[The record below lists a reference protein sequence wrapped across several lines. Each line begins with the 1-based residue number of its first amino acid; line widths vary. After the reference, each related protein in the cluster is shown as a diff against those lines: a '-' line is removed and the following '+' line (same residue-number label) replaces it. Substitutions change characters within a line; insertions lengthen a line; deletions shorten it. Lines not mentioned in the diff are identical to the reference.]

1 MAAHNLLRDGDD
13 GAVCRTL
20 HVLREHRP
28 DPSLQETLP
37 RHFLDFTWT
46 PPSIGRIP
54 ACSSR
59 GNLGSSRAHVGHL
72 ASHSRRRKAA
82 TSRLHLGPISGPIS
96 ATPRPHLDHI
106 SARSRLDL
114 ASISATESARF
125 PVVSQDSKRARVSM
139 PPGAPGTLGWSR
151 VCLGWSRVCLE
162 WCREVSGGVGWCR
175 HAAWLHRAAHR
186 LVVLGRQEPA
196 GVRPDHQR
204 LSHSLSNTTLQ
215 QGEYIS
221 VGRGGCVDDGLG
233 RPSRHQHKR
242 TLGESV
248 SSSRELVWTLR
259 LHRTLPR
266 TMWWE
271 CDAQR
276 CVPTAAAV
284 CPFSTVRE

>member
-1 MAAHNLLRDGDD
+1 
-13 GAVCRTL
+13 
-20 HVLREHRP
+20 
-28 DPSLQETLP
+28 
-37 RHFLDFTWT
+37 
-46 PPSIGRIP
+46 
-54 ACSSR
+54 
-59 GNLGSSRAHVGHL
+59 L

-82 TSRLHLGPISGPIS
+82 TSRLHLGPISGHIS

-139 PPGAPGTLGWSR
+139 PPGCTALRTAWWFSGDRSQRACDLTIRDSR
-151 VCLGWSRVCLE
+151 TPS
-162 WCREVSGGVGWCR
+162 
-175 HAAWLHRAAHR
+175 
-186 LVVLGRQEPA
+186 PT
-196 GVRPDHQR
+196 R
-204 LSHSLSNTTLQ
+204 LSNKTLQ

-242 TLGESV
+242 TLGECV

>member
-37 RHFLDFTWT
+37 RHFLDITWT
-46 PPSIGRIP
+46 LPSIGRIP

-82 TSRLHLGPISGPIS
+82 TSRLHHLGPISGHIS

-139 PPGAPGTLGWSR
+139 PPGAPGTLG
-151 VCLGWSRVCLE
+151 C
-162 WCREVSGGVGWCR
+162 VSGGVGR
-175 HAAWLHRAAHR
+175 
-186 LVVLGRQEPA
+186 
-196 GVRPDHQR
+196 
-204 LSHSLSNTTLQ
+204 SS
-215 QGEYIS
+215 
-221 VGRGGCVDDGLG
+221 GG
-233 RPSRHQHKR
+233 
-242 TLGESV
+242 
-248 SSSRELVWTLR
+248 
-259 LHRTLPR
+259 
-266 TMWWE
+266 
-271 CDAQR
+271 
-276 CVPTAAAV
+276 
-284 CPFSTVRE
+284 

>member
-46 PPSIGRIP
+46 LPSIGRIP

-125 PVVSQDSKRARVSM
+125 PVVSQRTRRELVSACRLAHR
-139 PPGAPGTLGWSR
+139 GLSGVSR
-151 VCLGWSRVCLE
+151 V
-162 WCREVSGGVGWCR
+162 VSGGVGWCR
-175 HAAWLHRAAHR
+175 VVSACRLAAPRCA
-186 LVVLGRQEPA
+186 P
-196 GVRPDHQR
+196 P
-204 LSHSLSNTTLQ
+204 
-215 QGEYIS
+215 
-221 VGRGGCVDDGLG
+221 GG
-233 RPSRHQHKR
+233 
-242 TLGESV
+242 
-248 SSSRELVWTLR
+248 SRETGASGR
-259 LHRTLPR
+259 AT
-266 TMWWE
+266 
-271 CDAQR
+271 
-276 CVPTAAAV
+276 
-284 CPFSTVRE
+284 